1 MSTYLASAAD
11 VVNTY
16 EYAASGADPNLRLRT
31 TCDGLGEKVSCI
43 SWNHT
48 NQVIAVGGNDRRI
61 TLVQSNNGQF
71 LSSIPFGDGQAAI
84 TDRITDLCF
93 SGNSRYLASSSGR
106 KVMLWDLKKRSL
118 KTTLPGET
126 GDLTCLTLS
135 SDGAQCVSGDKGGVV
150 RLWDVKRGRY
160 QNMKPAAAQ
169 TALVSPVTCLG
180 QPASHLVSSAR
191 VGSGDG
197 AGALAI
203 WDLSTGVQTS
213 SNVVHSGGVA
223 SLAFSPKNGRLVATC
238 GPDGRLC
245 LIDVG
250 VHTGEPSASTEL
262 LDGALTCVSFHENA
276 IQCAVGTASGW
287 LHLYDWRNTRQP
299 LCSVRAH
306 PDRAVSALA
315 FQRPQAP
322 SSGAA
327 SAAAATPAAPRREGR
342 ERDTPLSVAPSPLMP
357 SKSPAREP
365 KSTKERGTPER
376 AKPAATI
383 KTSPRRLVRIAQE
396 EAAAAAAADA
406 GAALRTKV
414 ESDGLSLPLPPPPTR
429 VVHGTPTVGGLDL
442 AAEAAGASSSAPV
455 SPPALAPQ
463 DGPSEHFA
471 RALAAAAQQTSS
483 PTPDV
488 DASAS
493 ISLYSTTGGV
503 PSDGGGGGGG
513 VEVAGDRSVAS
524 QSLYDMGHD
533 DGSHSLLRPPGGGS
547 LDASPARYAPP
558 HYSEYAAN
566 TYDSRRS
573 PGPTGMVGVP
583 SGDAYMTGSAF
594 QEALVG
600 LRYDIHREVQSVVK
614 EQVRQFALAKDDMQH
629 VVGQLSD
636 QMADLMQA
644 NAQLRAENERLRRIY

>member
-1 MSTYLASAAD
+1 MSTFLASAAD

-126 GDLTCLTLS
+126 GDLTCLTLGA
-135 SDGAQCVSGDKGGVV
+135 DGAQCVSGDKGGVV

-169 TALVSPVTCLG
+169 TALVSPVMCLD
-180 QPASHLVSSAR
+180 QPAPHLVSSPR

-203 WDLSTGVQTS
+203 WDLATGAQTS

-262 LDGALTCVSFHENA
+262 LDGALTRVSFHENA

-299 LCSVRAH
+299 LCSIRAH

-322 SSGAA
+322 SSGTT
-327 SAAAATPAAPRREGR
+327 SAAAATPAAPRREER
-342 ERDTPLSVAPSPLMP
+342 ERDTPLPVAPSPLMP
-357 SKSPAREP
+357 SRSPAREP
-365 KSTKERGTPER
+365 KSAKKERGTPER
-376 AKPAATI
+376 AKTASTS

-396 EAAAAAAADA
+396 EEAAAAAAAEA
-406 GAALRTKV
+406 GASMGVTV
-414 ESDGLSLPLPPPPTR
+414 ELDGLSLPLPSPPKWT
-429 VVHGTPTVGGLDL
+429 VQGTPTVADPDPAS
-442 AAEAAGASSSAPV
+442 AAAAGAASSASASV
-455 SPPALAPQ
+455 SPPAPAPQ
-463 DGPSEHFA
+463 DGPSERFA
-471 RALAAAAQQTSS
+471 QALAAAAQQTSS
-483 PTPDV
+483 PIPDV

-493 ISLYSTTGGV
+493 LSLYST
-503 PSDGGGGGGG
+503 GGG
-513 VEVAGDRSVAS
+513 VGMAGDRSVTS
-524 QSLYDMGHD
+524 QSLYDIGD
-533 DGSHSLLRPPGGGS
+533 DGGGHNLLRSPGGGAS
-547 LDASPARYAPP
+547 DTSPARYAPP
-558 HYSEYAAN
+558 HYGGYAAN
-566 TYDSRRS
+566 NYDSRQS
-573 PGPTGMVGVP
+573 PGPTGMPGVP

-594 QEALVG
+594 QEALAG

-614 EQVRQFALAKDDMQH
+614 EQVRQFALAKDDMQQ
-629 VVGQLSD
+629 VVGKLSG
-636 QMADLMQA
+636 QMADLLQA